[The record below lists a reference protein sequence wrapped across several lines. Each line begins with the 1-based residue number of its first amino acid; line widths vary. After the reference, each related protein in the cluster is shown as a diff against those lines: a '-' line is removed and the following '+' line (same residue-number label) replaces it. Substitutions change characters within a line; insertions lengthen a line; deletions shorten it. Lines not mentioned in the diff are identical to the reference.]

1 MKTATSENIET
12 EENVKEIKNT
22 ASEDGGVKYSIKQT
36 KNMDYH
42 EQLNLVES
50 NLLNGSNSIYIGEVS
65 DNLLKAGLSANPFAM
80 NQSDYR
86 KSRRKSSK
94 MRITQNTA

>member
-1 MKTATSENIET
+1 
-12 EENVKEIKNT
+12 
-22 ASEDGGVKYSIKQT
+22 
-36 KNMDYH
+36 MDYH

-50 NLLNGSNSIYIGEVS
+50 NLLNGSNSIYIGEFS

-94 MRITQNTA
+94 NPNYSKHGIKLKFFQQMPQKINEAVMFIDNGKK